1 MLKYQGDPELTI
13 FPVGPFED
21 RSKRYDDVIRFFT
34 DGYFFA
40 PIEKQMR
47 LLSAAGATV
56 YFYTND
62 FR

>member
-1 MLKYQGDPELTI
+1 LRLRRQRK
-13 FPVGPFED
+13 
-21 RSKRYDDVIRFFT
+21 KRFYEFRFFT

-47 LLSAAGATV
+47 LLEAAGATV